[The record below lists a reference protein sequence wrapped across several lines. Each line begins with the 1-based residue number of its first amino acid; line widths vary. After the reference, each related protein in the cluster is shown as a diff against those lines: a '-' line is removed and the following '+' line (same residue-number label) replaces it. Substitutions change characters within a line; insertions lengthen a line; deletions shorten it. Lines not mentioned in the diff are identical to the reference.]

1 MKKYLMTLAAVLCC
15 ALTITVFTSCGSDDE
30 EVRDYTYSFGFSSI
44 HYSHVS
50 TSSNPSSDWSLE
62 ITSAYRQALG
72 VTSDTFTF
80 HGTESECNDRVSSC
94 CKKAEETVQNIPG
107 GGTATVVITN
117 NTTGKIVYT
126 YSIK

>member
-1 MKKYLMTLAAVLCC
+1 MTKYLMMFAAVLCC

-44 HYSHVS
+44 HYSYVS

-80 HGTESECNDRVSSC
+80 HGTESECNERVSEC
-94 CKKAEETVQNIPG
+94 CKKAEETVDNIKG
-107 GGTATVVITN
+107 ASSTVSVTN
-117 NTTGKIVYT
+117 DTTGKTVYT
-126 YSIK
+126 YYVKQ

>member
-1 MKKYLMTLAAVLCC
+1 MKKFMMTLAAILCC
-15 ALTITVFTSCGSDDE
+15 ALTITVFTSCGSDDD
-30 EVRDYTYSFGFSSI
+30 VRDYTYSIRFSGF
-44 HYSHVS
+44 YY
-50 TSSNPSSDWSLE
+50 NAEGDFKFSDWMHE
-62 ITSAYRQALG
+62 VAAAYENALG
-72 VTSDTFTF
+72 VTSDKFTF
-80 HGTESECNDRVSSC
+80 HGTESECNERVSEC